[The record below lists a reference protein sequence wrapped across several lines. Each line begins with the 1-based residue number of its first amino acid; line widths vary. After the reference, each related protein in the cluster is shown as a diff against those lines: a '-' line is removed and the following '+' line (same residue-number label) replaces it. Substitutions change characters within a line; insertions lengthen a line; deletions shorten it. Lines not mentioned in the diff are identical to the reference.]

1 MTARVEEL
9 AQQIASLDESDL
21 QVLLERVGDLSFRQ
35 ELRAISDRYRK
46 RFKEQGILDE
56 STDEIL
62 RNLKRIREEIAS
74 REYPG

>member
-9 AQQIASLDESDL
+9 DQQIASLDESDL
-21 QVLLERVGDLSFRQ
+21 QVLLRRVGDLSFRQ
-35 ELRAISDRYRK
+35 KLRAISDRYRK